1 MLYQLHEMQRAF
13 LTPFAAFTDAGSQL
27 FSSPYSPLAYTPIS
41 RQMAAGYKLMT
52 RIGKEYQ
59 KPAWNPVSYTHLDV
73 YKRQG
78 HHRMQRAV
86 AVGLGPRDVIVELVG
101 QRRPHL
107 VDHAQRHVAGAHV
120 VDCLLY
126 TSRCV

>member
-41 RQMAAGYKLMT
+41 RQMAAGYELMT

-59 KPAWNPVSYTHLDV
+59 KPAWNLPATDINGKSVRVTESVVLDKPFCRLV
-73 YKRQG
+73 HFHRDVRQTPQDDPKVLLVAPLSG
-78 HHRMQRAV
+78 HHATLLREIGR
-86 AVGLGPRDVIVELVG
+86 
-101 QRRPHL
+101 
-107 VDHAQRHVAGAHV
+107 AHV
-120 VDCLLY
+120 
-126 TSRCV
+126 

>member
-41 RQMAAGYKLMT
+41 RQLAAGYELMT

-59 KPAWNPVSYTHLDV
+59 KPAWACPP
-73 YKRQG
+73 
-78 HHRMQRAV
+78 
-86 AVGLGPRDVIVELVG
+86 PRSTASPSASP
-101 QRRPHL
+101 RPWP
-107 VDHAQRHVAGAHV
+107 
-120 VDCLLY
+120 
-126 TSRCV
+126 